1 MFTGIIQYK
10 GVLGAFRPARRAEPS
25 RLEVDC
31 AGICGEV
38 DRGDSVAVNGC
49 CLTVAQLSPPRIVFD
64 VSQETRRTTTLE
76 SLSARAALNLE
87 PALRAGDPV
96 GGHFVT
102 GHVDGVATFAVRSQ
116 EDVFAFEA
124 PAEII
129 AGLVLKGSV
138 AVDGVS
144 LTVSALSPRR
154 FEAAVIPTTLE
165 RTNLAALTA
174 GTRVNVET
182 DLLGKYVYRALG
194 AGGPRQDL
202 TLDFLKKHGFA

>member
-1 MFTGIIQYK
+1 MFTGIIKYK
-10 GVLGAFRPARRAEPS
+10 GVLRAFRPGRPS

-31 AGICGEV
+31 DDICSQTGL
-38 DRGDSVAVNGC
+38 GDSVAVNGC
-49 CLTVAQLSPPRIVFD
+49 CLTVAELSSPRIVFD
-64 VSQETRRTTTLE
+64 VSDETRRTTTLE
-76 SLSARAALNLE
+76 SLSPGVQLNLE
-87 PALRAGDPV
+87 PALRAGDPL

-102 GHVDGVATFAVRSQ
+102 GHVDGVGTFADRSQ

-144 LTVSALSPRR
+144 LTVSALAARR
-154 FEAAVIPTTLE
+154 FEAAVIPTTLSW
-165 RTNLAALTA
+165 TNLSALTP
-174 GTRVNVET
+174 GSRVNVET
-182 DLLGKYVYRALG
+182 DLLGKYVYKALG

>member
-1 MFTGIIQYK
+1 MFTGIIKHK
-10 GVLGAFRPARRAEPS
+10 GVLGAFRSGRPS
-25 RLEVDC
+25 RLSVDC
-31 AGICGEV
+31 AGICGEAEL
-38 DRGDSVAVNGC
+38 GDSVAVNGC

-64 VSQETRRTTTLE
+64 VSDETRRTTTLE
-76 SLSARAALNLE
+76 SLSAGAALNLE
-87 PALRAGDPV
+87 TALRAGDPV

-102 GHVDGVATFAVRSQ
+102 GHVDGVATFAGRSQ
-116 EDVFAFEA
+116 EDVFVFDA

-129 AGLVLKGSV
+129 AGLVLKGAV

-144 LTVSALSPRR
+144 LTVSALTVRR

-165 RTNLAALTA
+165 WTNLAALSP

-194 AGGPRQDL
+194 EGGPRQDL